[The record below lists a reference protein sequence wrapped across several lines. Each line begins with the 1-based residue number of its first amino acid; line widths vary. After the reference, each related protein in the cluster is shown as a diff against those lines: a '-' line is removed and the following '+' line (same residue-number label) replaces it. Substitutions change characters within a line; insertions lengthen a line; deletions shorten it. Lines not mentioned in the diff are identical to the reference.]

1 LAFNAP
7 KSKGRKSIYEKTPA
21 QVRQTRHRHG
31 DILPR
36 AGMGR
41 CVRPGNGDCV
51 SIRPREIQ
59 FDADADWPHTD
70 PANAGIRVE
79 FQLPPDRM
87 MK

>member
-7 KSKGRKSIYEKTPA
+7 KSKGRKSIYEKTVG
-21 QVRQTRHRHG
+21 QVCKTRQRHG

-36 AGMGR
+36 AGVGR
-41 CVRPGNGDCV
+41 CVRPGNGDCA

-59 FDADADWPHTD
+59 FGTDDDWAHTD
-70 PANAGIRVE
+70 PTNAGIRVE
-79 FQLPPDRM
+79 FQLSLDRL